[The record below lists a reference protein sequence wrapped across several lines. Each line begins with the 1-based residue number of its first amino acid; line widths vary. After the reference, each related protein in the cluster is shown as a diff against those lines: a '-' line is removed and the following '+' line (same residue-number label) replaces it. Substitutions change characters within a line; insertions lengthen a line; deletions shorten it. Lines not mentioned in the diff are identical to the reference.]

1 MLWGKEQIRD
11 LSRMGN
17 NYPDRMLWRNARM
30 ASGRYHGQV
39 NVDVTFL
46 RDGWK
51 SDHRAKRLLEPL
63 YRNRVV
69 GSAPVRTK

>member
-1 MLWGKEQIRD
+1 MLWGNEQIRD

-17 NYPDRMLWRNARM
+17 NYPDRVLRRNARM
-30 ASGRYHGQV
+30 APGRCHGQV

-46 RDGWK
+46 CDGWK

-63 YRNRVV
+63 YRNCVV
-69 GSAPVRTK
+69 GSALVRTK